1 MVGLCG
7 GGFVCFVVMVL
18 VWAIEILCRGC
29 GCDWGWCDGGLKA
42 MVAVGQGSLLV
53 VFQFLGPFGGG

>member
-1 MVGLCG
+1 MW
-7 GGFVCFVVMVL
+7 FVVMVL
-18 VWAIEILCRGC
+18 VWAIEILCRDC

>member
-1 MVGLCG
+1 MVCG
-7 GGFVCFVVMVL
+7 DGVGMGYR
-18 VWAIEILCRGC
+18 WILCRGC

-42 MVAVGQGSLLV
+42 MVAVGRGSLLV